1 MTAATEINLTEH
13 DLSLLPTKREH
24 VRFYR
29 VPSERSD
36 DRNMYGRSS
45 PPAGVRLRLPDNWIC
60 AATHCEFGY
69 TWAVIV
75 QLQDGKFPG
84 LPNRKFPGRPNPMT
98 EIISAT
104 AEYMNELRPALA

>member
-1 MTAATEINLTEH
+1 MTTAIEINLTEH
-13 DLSLLPTKREH
+13 YLSLLPSKRVR

-29 VPSERSD
+29 VPGERSD
-36 DRNMYGRSS
+36 DRKIYGHSN
-45 PPAGVRLRLPDNWIC
+45 PPAGVSLRLPDNRIC
-60 AATHCEFGY
+60 AGTHCEYGY

-84 LPNRKFPGRPNPMT
+84 RRNPMT